1 MRDEMINKF
10 QEFLGLKEKEKEDI
24 GLVLS
29 GGGARAAY
37 QAGVLDYISDAFPDT
52 HFSIM
57 KGVSAGAI
65 NTGYLANHTGSFRD
79 ATQLMVE
86 SWQDLSL
93 DHVFQTEST
102 FDFFRR
108 LMKNKDGDSY
118 EERITSS
125 MAHQRGLLDPAPLRQ
140 YLADKFRTDKAGNLT
155 GVQENIDTGKLK
167 AFAVTTTNYMT
178 GQTTTFVQGCNIE
191 QWVRPSRVGVRTQL
205 TVDHILASAAL
216 PVLFPAVMI
225 DGSWHGDGGVRLTN
239 PLSPAITMGADRIL
253 VISTRYKRTQAEA
266 DVPTIKGYP
275 PAAQIIGI
283 LMNAI
288 FLDAI
293 DQDAENLERVN
304 ELLRQIPE
312 RSRNGLRPIKLLMIR
327 PSVDIGKLAGKYK
340 PQFSGALR
348 LFTMSIGSDET
359 KSPDWLSMLLFQKE
373 YMKDLIDVGY
383 NDAAHQH
390 DEIEAFLEEA
400 DQVGQKK
407 NSTMG

>member
-1 MRDEMINKF
+1 MRDVLKNKL
-10 QEFLGLKEKEKEDI
+10 QELLGTRKKEKEDI

-37 QAGVLDYISDAFPDT
+37 QAGVLDYIADAFPDAQ
-52 HFSIM
+52 FSIM

-65 NTGYLANHTGSFRD
+65 NTGYLANHPGSLKE
-79 ATQLMVE
+79 ATKVMVE
-86 SWQDLSL
+86 SWNDLSL
-93 DHVFQTEST
+93 DHVFKSEST
-102 FDFFRR
+102 FDFFKR
-108 LMKNKDGDSY
+108 LIKSRDGDTY

-125 MAHQRGLLDPAPLRQ
+125 MAHQRGLLDPAPLRSF
-140 YLADKFRTDKAGNLT
+140 LAEKIQTDELGQLT
-155 GVQENIDTGKLK
+155 GVKKNLDSGKLK

-178 GQTTTFVQGCNIE
+178 GQTTTFVQGCDIE
-191 QWVRPSRVGVRTQL
+191 RWVRPSRVGVATQI
-205 TVDHILASAAL
+205 TIDHIMASAAL
-216 PVLFPAVMI
+216 PIIFPAVMI
-225 DGSWHGDGGVRLTN
+225 DNAWHGDGGVRLTN

-266 DVPTIKGYP
+266 DSHTIKGYP

-288 FLDAI
+288 FLDAV
-293 DQDAENLERVN
+293 DQDAEHMERIN
-304 ELLRQIPE
+304 DLIRQIPE
-312 RSRNGLRPIKLLMIR
+312 RNRDGLRPVKLLMIR

-348 LFTMSIGSDET
+348 MFTMGIGSDET

-373 YMKDLIDVGY
+373 YMNDLIDVGY

-390 DEIEAFLEEA
+390 DKIEAFLEEA
-400 DQVGQKK
+400 NQVGQTYK
-407 NSTMG
+407 SAVG

>member
-37 QAGVLDYISDAFPDT
+37 QAGVLDYISDAFPDSS
-52 HFSIM
+52 FPIM

-65 NTGYLANHTGSFRD
+65 NTGHLANHTGSFRE
-79 ATQLMVE
+79 ATRVMVE
-86 SWQDLSL
+86 SWQDLTL
-93 DHVFQTEST
+93 EHVFKTEST

-108 LMKNKDGDSY
+108 LMKSKDGATY

-125 MAHQRGLLDPAPLRQ
+125 MAHQRGLLDPAPLREF
-140 YLADKFRTDKAGNLT
+140 LRNTFRTDEAGNLT
-155 GVQENIDTGKLK
+155 GVKENIASGKLK

-178 GQTTTFVQGCNIE
+178 GQTTTFVQGGNIE
-191 QWVRPSRVGVRTQL
+191 QWVRPNRVGVTTQI
-205 TVDHILASAAL
+205 TVDHIMASAAL
-216 PVLFPAVMI
+216 PVLFPAVLI
-225 DGSWHGDGGVRLTN
+225 DEAWHGDGGVRLTN

-253 VISTRYKRTQAEA
+253 MISTRYNRTQAEA
-266 DVPTIKGYP
+266 DVHTIKGYP

-288 FLDAI
+288 FLDVI

-304 ELLRQIPE
+304 ELLQHIPE
-312 RSRNGLRPIKLLMIR
+312 RNRDGLRPIKLLTIR

-373 YMKDLIDVGY
+373 YMNDLIDVGY

-390 DEIEAFLEEA
+390 DEIESFLEEA